1 MTETRTR
8 SNAPLPLSY
17 LAKVSDAGGALI
29 IQFDVDTNRAGQSGV
44 FPCSTV
50 FDDASAEA
58 LGGSASVCL
67 WRDARTLVARFGY
80 YASVAIND
88 LLSLR
93 QGVIG
98 RLDSP
103 SVTLDDYESRV
114 LLVISPDTPAAPV
127 VVIEGTSAVGWCDVL
142 TLDASASYGS
152 GGRAYVGGYQW
163 GLVAPEDNSTD
174 VTEGVALYLASQ
186 RDVVVSLDGSSLSF
200 NTTRTYTFSLTLTN
214 WLGLSS
220 TAYFPVEIIAT
231 DQVIVRI
238 AGGNPTIQRGTDL
251 SLRGSVEPPCVCKRD
266 ASLAVC
272 DPEARY
278 SYAWVRTG
286 GPVVALDLA
295 SRTSSALH
303 LPANALQAGAT
314 YRFTLTATSAGL
326 LGHVG
331 QATVTVTVLDEPVRA
346 VLESGTRYVSR
357 YAPIELDGSLRS
369 SPAQHDEGED
379 DQVSYQWSCAWAGS
393 ADLAYEG
400 VDDGACPAARY
411 LGTAAYQAPHV
422 TLPAGTLPP
431 GDWRFTLTVTR
442 AGKPF
447 EEEGAEKRGMAL
459 DVATA
464 DQLVTIGW
472 GDAPTVFVRLLAAGD
487 NVDPSA
493 DALVKFEASV
503 ASPLGR
509 TVSELAWSLVDGDID
524 ANLTAVVDPGSDAA
538 VLAFRPDVLTPGA
551 QYRLRLVARYA
562 DDLLQPADWATTATG
577 GLPWAASTPAAAG
590 WAEVTFAVGAFPWG
604 GTCDLQL
611 PEGEGEKGPG
621 RTALATALCAGFDAA
636 IAANADDGPVFT
648 HYYVRHSADVLG
660 GLFPLGSHRS
670 VAAGRVETYLPS
682 TGSAGEESLALY
694 ARVFDRTGSPAYAP
708 PASAAAEGEAE
719 SDSAAEPRL
728 LEVASGVVV
737 QAALADSAEAVA
749 ALLASGAGL
758 EAIQRGRVDLVP
770 TLLYSLLFELNTAVG
785 TAGNPFAVG
794 STERDVREAV
804 FDVLRRQLAFERSA
818 DATTVQAH
826 LLYLLAGGSRTTTTT
841 AGRRGLHTVAP
852 KAKRSGSTDLGLH
865 VVQHLRE
872 LVAASPQ
879 SSDRAY
885 IANAAS
891 NLLEYYKALAL
902 DSSAFASELVA
913 LITELAVEQA
923 AASAQT
929 RTYTWSTPN
938 IQAAAGKCTHP
949 PPHPTT
955 TRHSASDLPA
965 TMQAGGVT
973 VTLPTADIRLQAGG
987 DADDAEVVIA
997 LCTFALNPQP
1007 SAGGN
1012 VTLMAPVTTL
1022 IVRVDGRD
1030 IALAGPLT
1038 QNFIIAHPAVISE
1051 NPNGLNIPHSCRRL
1065 QRLVPELE
1073 RRWLDPVLLARRF
1086 GFRRIGGRIEPR
1098 HDVCLLEPRLG
1109 RPPLRARLR
1118 PWPCG
1123 AAQRV
1128 AGRGGRGPVVGQRR
1142 GAVDPPRHLRRL
1154 RHRRPAHSAVRV
1166 PSVHPEAGDAGGR
1179 VRDPGRARGPRRVGR
1194 AGGRARR
1201 RGAPRR
1207 GRQARRDVGRRRGR
1221 PRGPGPALGERLGG
1235 QRGAPPPQ
1243 IPERTHRG
1251 SHRARARAL
1260 ARARRGRGR
1269 TADRAAAP
1277 PTRARGDDPARAPSP
1292 APGPPRD
1299 YEGRAQR
1306 RGLFERGGA
1315 RRRAEAG
1322 QRGVGEE
1329 AGGAGAS
1336 RQAAAAAAAAGSR
1349 SREGACGP
1357 RQAAA
1362 TRGGGAQAFVWFGA
1376 RARQA
1381 RLERQ
1386 LRGRGADRQRAGE
1399 RPQQVQ
1405 QVQEPRRCRR
1415 RQGREP

>member
-1 MTETRTR
+1 MRKEINQTCKEKRLR
-8 SNAPLPLSY
+8 ERCEGEVCYYESCL
-17 LAKVSDAGGALI
+17 VWI
-29 IQFDVDTNRAGQSGV
+29 III
-44 FPCSTV
+44 
-50 FDDASAEA
+50 
-58 LGGSASVCL
+58 LL
-67 WRDARTLVARFGY
+67 LRTLR
-80 YASVAIND
+80 ST
-88 LLSLR
+88 
-93 QGVIG
+93 
-98 RLDSP
+98 P
-103 SVTLDDYESRV
+103 S
-114 LLVISPDTPAAPV
+114 
-127 VVIEGTSAVGWCDVL
+127 
-142 TLDASASYGS
+142 
-152 GGRAYVGGYQW
+152 Q
-163 GLVAPEDNSTD
+163 
-174 VTEGVALYLASQ
+174 
-186 RDVVVSLDGSSLSF
+186 
-200 NTTRTYTFSLTLTN
+200 
-214 WLGLSS
+214 
-220 TAYFPVEIIAT
+220 
-231 DQVIVRI
+231 
-238 AGGNPTIQRGTDL
+238 PTIQRGTDL

-879 SSDRAY
+879 SSDRA
-885 IANAAS
+885 
-891 NLLEYYKALAL
+891 
-902 DSSAFASELVA
+902 V
-913 LITELAVEQA
+913 
-923 AASAQT
+923 
-929 RTYTWSTPN
+929 
-938 IQAAAGKCTHP
+938 
-949 PPHPTT
+949 
-955 TRHSASDLPA
+955 
-965 TMQAGGVT
+965 
-973 VTLPTADIRLQAGG
+973 
-987 DADDAEVVIA
+987 
-997 LCTFALNPQP
+997 
-1007 SAGGN
+1007 
-1012 VTLMAPVTTL
+1012 
-1022 IVRVDGRD
+1022 
-1030 IALAGPLT
+1030 
-1038 QNFIIAHPAVISE
+1038 
-1051 NPNGLNIPHSCRRL
+1051 
-1065 QRLVPELE
+1065 
-1073 RRWLDPVLLARRF
+1073 
-1086 GFRRIGGRIEPR
+1086 
-1098 HDVCLLEPRLG
+1098 
-1109 RPPLRARLR
+1109 RPPSLPPSFSPARL
-1118 PWPCG
+1118 
-1123 AAQRV
+1123 
-1128 AGRGGRGPVVGQRR
+1128 
-1142 GAVDPPRHLRRL
+1142 
-1154 RHRRPAHSAVRV
+1154 
-1166 PSVHPEAGDAGGR
+1166 
-1179 VRDPGRARGPRRVGR
+1179 
-1194 AGGRARR
+1194 
-1201 RGAPRR
+1201 
-1207 GRQARRDVGRRRGR
+1207 
-1221 PRGPGPALGERLGG
+1221 
-1235 QRGAPPPQ
+1235 
-1243 IPERTHRG
+1243 T
-1251 SHRARARAL
+1251 
-1260 ARARRGRGR
+1260 
-1269 TADRAAAP
+1269 
-1277 PTRARGDDPARAPSP
+1277 
-1292 APGPPRD
+1292 
-1299 YEGRAQR
+1299 
-1306 RGLFERGGA
+1306 
-1315 RRRAEAG
+1315 
-1322 QRGVGEE
+1322 
-1329 AGGAGAS
+1329 
-1336 RQAAAAAAAAGSR
+1336 
-1349 SREGACGP
+1349 
-1357 RQAAA
+1357 
-1362 TRGGGAQAFVWFGA
+1362 
-1376 RARQA
+1376 
-1381 RLERQ
+1381 
-1386 LRGRGADRQRAGE
+1386 
-1399 RPQQVQ
+1399 
-1405 QVQEPRRCRR
+1405 
-1415 RQGREP
+1415 